1 MKTLDHVTE
10 VNLGNVRAEVAATME
25 QGWRFL
31 TISAVDLSEN
41 EFELLYHFHTPEFD
55 IKHLRLTCP
64 KGTVVPSISPVVFA
78 ALLVENEIK
87 DLFHFE
93 FDGLVLDYNGTFYT
107 NVDELEEG
115 ERMSAPFATF
125 TTEQKNKE

>member
-1 MKTLDHVTE
+1 MISLDNVTE
-10 VNLGNVRAEVAATME
+10 VSLDNVRAQVADVMA
-25 QGWRFL
+25 QGWRFV

-41 EFELLYHFHTPEFD
+41 EFEFLYHFHDPEFQL
-55 IKHLRLTCP
+55 KHLRLTFP
-64 KGTVVPSISPVVFA
+64 KGTVVPSISGVLFC

-87 DLFHFE
+87 DLFHID

-125 TTEQKNKE
+125 TTVQKNKE